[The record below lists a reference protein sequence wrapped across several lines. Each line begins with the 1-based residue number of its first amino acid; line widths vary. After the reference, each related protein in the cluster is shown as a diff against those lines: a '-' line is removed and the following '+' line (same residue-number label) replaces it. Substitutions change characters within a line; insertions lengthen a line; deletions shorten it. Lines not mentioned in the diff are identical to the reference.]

1 MTTPDVTAAGRGAG
15 RVAGVITMAALVA
28 TATLAGQVPQRRFFP
43 DDPLLIDRDTRDV
56 PATPA
61 TIELSDLYDRF
72 RHIMALPGSKQCGE
86 ARNVSTLDEVPD
98 SSWYQNRHATTRMSI
113 AELVKGPDTT
123 GGPDMTSPWRVVRG
137 KSQGLT
143 PGFDII
149 DGRGKRYVIKLD
161 PFNLPELSSSAEVIS
176 TKIFHALGYYT
187 PENYIVL
194 LEPSALTVEPGTL
207 VADELGTKRPLTT
220 ERLARLLRDAP
231 RRADGRIRVTASL
244 FVSGKPIGPFRYFDT
259 RSDDP
264 NDVIPH
270 EDRRELRGLRVFSA
284 WLNHD
289 DTRAQNTLDSWIQ
302 EGSTHHV
309 RHYLIDFGSTLGS
322 GSIEAQLPWLGFD
335 YWLDLG
341 LVRRNA
347 LGFGAHAPAYYK
359 VMFPD
364 YPSVGRFEADAY
376 EPHEWKNDYPNP
388 AFVRMTDRDAFWAA
402 KILMTFS
409 REELAA
415 IVKTGQYTDAAAEAY
430 VLRTLIKRQ
439 QKTGA
444 YYFHRMNPLDEF
456 TVGASELQFVNLAER
471 HGLASS
477 GTRYQIE
484 WSLYDDTTGTT
495 ESLAPGVTVDIPR
508 SPVPETGRPTLP
520 GRYLKAVVRS
530 LHPDH
535 APWSTPVAVYLR
547 PIAAGYQVVGIER

>member
-1 MTTPDVTAAGRGAG
+1 MSRPAVPAAATWSR
-15 RVAGVITMAALVA
+15 RVAGLAAIALLVA
-28 TATLAGQVPQRRFFP
+28 TATMAGQVPRRFFP
-43 DDPLLIDRDTRDV
+43 DDPLLADRDTHDV

-61 TIELSDLYDRF
+61 SIELSDLYDRF
-72 RHIMALPGSKQCGE
+72 RHIIALPGSTEWGE
-86 ARNVSTLDEVPD
+86 ARNVNTLDEVPD
-98 SSWYQNRHATTRMSI
+98 SSWYQNRHATQRMSI
-113 AELVKGPDTT
+113 AELVRGSDTT

-143 PGFDII
+143 PGFDIV
-149 DGRGKRYVIKLD
+149 DGRGHRYVIKLD
-161 PFNLPELSSSAEVIS
+161 PFDLPELSSSAEVIS
-176 TKIFHALGYYT
+176 TKIFHALGYHT

-194 LEPSALTVEPGTL
+194 LDPDTLTVEPGTL
-207 VADELGTKRPLTT
+207 VADELGAKRPLTT
-220 ERLARLLRDAP
+220 ERMARLLRDAP

-244 FVSGKPIGPFRYFDT
+244 FVSGKPIGPFRYFGT

-302 EGSTHHV
+302 EGGRHYV
-309 RHYLIDFGSTLGS
+309 RHHLIDFGSTLGS

-376 EPHEWKNDYPNP
+376 QPHEWKNDYPNP

-402 KILMTFS
+402 KTLMAFS

-444 YYFHRMNPLDEF
+444 YYIDRVNPLDQF
-456 TVGASELQFVNLAER
+456 SVGASELQFVNLAQKY
-471 HGLASS
+471 GLVGA
-477 GTRYQIE
+477 GTRYHVE
-484 WSLYDDTTGTT
+484 WFFYDDTTGGV
-495 ESLAPGVTVDIPR
+495 ESLAPGAIVDNPR
-508 SPVPETGRPTLP
+508 TDLPEAGRPILP
-520 GRYLKAVVRS
+520 GRYLKAVIRS
-530 LHPDH
+530 LHADH
-535 APWSTPVAVYLR
+535 PAWSVPLAVFLR
-547 PIAAGYQVVGIER
+547 TVPTGYEVVGIER

>member
-1 MTTPDVTAAGRGAG
+1 MRSHKAGGARRWRPVAVIAIVAVAAA
-15 RVAGVITMAALVA
+15 V
-28 TATLAGQVPQRRFFP
+28 TLAGQQHQRRFFP

-72 RHIMALPGSKQCGE
+72 RHIIALPGSKEWGE
-86 ARNVSTLDEVPD
+86 ARNVNTLDEVPD
-98 SSWYQNRHATTRMSI
+98 SAWYRNRHAAKRMSLD
-113 AELVKGPDTT
+113 ALVKGPDTT
-123 GGPDMTSPWRVVRG
+123 GGPDMTRPWRVVRG

-149 DGRGKRYVIKLD
+149 DGRGNRYVIKLD
-161 PFNLPELSSSAEVIS
+161 PFDLPELSSSAEIIS
-176 TKIFHALGYYT
+176 TKIFHALGYHT

-194 LEPSALTVEPGTL
+194 LDPKSLTVEPGTM

-220 ERLARLLRDAP
+220 ERMARLLRDAP
-231 RRADGRIRVTASL
+231 RRPDGRIRVTASL
-244 FVSGKPIGPFRYFDT
+244 FVTGKPIGPFRYFGT

-264 NDVIPH
+264 NDVIAH

-289 DTRAQNTLDSWIQ
+289 DTRAQNTLDSWVE
-302 EGSTHHV
+302 EGGAHYV
-309 RHYLIDFGSTLGS
+309 RHHLIDFGSTLGS

-335 YWLDLG
+335 YWMDPDQIK
-341 LVRRNA
+341 RNA
-347 LGFGAHAPAYYK
+347 RGLGAHTPAYHK
-359 VMFPD
+359 VRFPD

-376 EPHEWKNDYPNP
+376 EPHAWKNDYPNP
-388 AFVRMTDRDAFWAA
+388 AFVRMTDRDAFWAS
-402 KILMTFS
+402 KILMAFT

-415 IVKTGQYTDAAAEAY
+415 IVKTGQYSDAAAEAY

-439 QKTGA
+439 QKTGT
-444 YYFHRMNPLDEF
+444 YYLDRTNPLDEF
-456 TVGASELQFVNLAER
+456 TVASSEFQFVNLAER
-471 HGLASS
+471 YGLAGP
-477 GTRYQIE
+477 GTRYQVE
-484 WSLYDDTTGTT
+484 WFSYDDTTGAS
-495 ESLAPGVTVDIPR
+495 EPLPAGVTADVPR
-508 SPVPETGRPTLP
+508 SRVPEPGPAAGS

-535 APWSTPVAVYLR
+535 PAWSAPIAVFLRPVAT
-547 PIAAGYQVVGIER
+547 GYQVVGIER

>member
-1 MTTPDVTAAGRGAG
+1 MSTPDAAAKWRRPA
-15 RVAGVITMAALVA
+15 AAMIALAALVA
-28 TATLAGQVPQRRFFP
+28 TATLAGQGQQRRFFP
-43 DDPLLIDRDTRDV
+43 DDPLPVDRDAHDV

-72 RHIMALPGSKQCGE
+72 RHIIALPGSREWGE
-86 ARNVSTLDEVPD
+86 SRNVNTLDEVPD
-98 SSWYQNRHATTRMSI
+98 SSWYQNRHATKRMSI

-149 DGRGKRYVIKLD
+149 DGRGHRYVIKLD
-161 PFNLPELSSSAEVIS
+161 PFDLPELSSSAEVIS
-176 TKIFHALGYYT
+176 TKIFHALGYHT

-194 LEPSALTVEPGTL
+194 LDPKSLTVEPGTK

-220 ERLARLLRDAP
+220 ARMARLLRDAP

-244 FVSGKPIGPFRYFDT
+244 FVSGKPIGPFRYFGT

-289 DTRAQNTLDSWIQ
+289 DTRAQNTLDSWVQ
-302 EGSTHHV
+302 EGSRHHV

-335 YWLDLG
+335 YWLDPG

-347 LGFGAHAPAYYK
+347 LGFGVHAPAYYK
-359 VMFPD
+359 VRFPD

-376 EPHEWKNDYPNP
+376 EPHAWKNDYPNP

-402 KILMTFS
+402 KILMSFT

-430 VLRTLIKRQ
+430 VLRTLVKRQ

-444 YYFHRMNPLDEF
+444 YYLDRTNPLDEF
-456 TVGASELQFVNLAER
+456 TVAASGLQFVNLAEKY
-471 HGLASS
+471 GLVGT
-477 GTRYQIE
+477 GTRYLIE
-484 WSLYDDTTGTT
+484 WLMYDDTTGTT
-495 ESLAPGVTVDIPR
+495 ESLAPGVIVDIPR
-508 SPVPETGRPTLP
+508 SRLPETGRPLLP
-520 GRYLKAVVRS
+520 GRYLKVVIRS
-530 LHPDH
+530 LHADH
-535 APWSTPVAVYLR
+535 APWATPVAVYLR
-547 PIAAGYQVVGIER
+547 PTATGYRVVAIER